1 MKILVTGGAG
11 FIGSNFLKYMINKYP
26 NYKYVCL
33 DLLTYAGS
41 YSNLLEIVD
50 NSNFTFVKG
59 DITDKKLVDK
69 LFQKENFDIVINFAA
84 ESHVDNS
91 FKNPELF
98 TLTNIIGTQV
108 LLEASRKYRIKRFH
122 QVSTDEVYGFLPI
135 NDKTLQFT
143 EKHIL
148 APTSPYSAS
157 KAAADLIVESYYK
170 SYKLPITISRCT
182 NNFGPN
188 QFPEKLIPCTIN
200 SIINNKPIPVH
211 GDGSYIRDWIYVL
224 DHCKGIDK
232 IIHEGKIG
240 EIYNIGVN
248 LEKSNME
255 IIEFILNYF
264 NASKDLINFVED
276 RPINDTRYSIDA
288 TKVKNELNW
297 DSNSDFEQSL
307 IETIEWYKLNQNWL
321 KEMENKKEEIPI

>member
-26 NYKYVCL
+26 NYKFVCL
-33 DLLTYAGS
+33 DILTYAGS
-41 YSNLLEIVD
+41 YSNLLEIKD
-50 NSNFTFVKG
+50 NQNFSFVKG

-69 LFQKENFDIVINFAA
+69 LFKKEKFDIVINFAA

-91 FKNPELF
+91 FNNPELF
-98 TLTNIIGTQV
+98 ILTNVVGTQT
-108 LLEASRKYRIKRFH
+108 LLEASKKYKVKRFH
-122 QVSTDEVYGFLPI
+122 QVSTDEVYGFLPT
-135 NDKTLQFT
+135 NDKSLKFT
-143 EKHIL
+143 ENNIL
-148 APTSPYSAS
+148 KPTSPYSAS

-200 SIINNKPIPVH
+200 SIINNRFIPVH

-248 LEKSNME
+248 VEKTNME

-264 NASKDLINFVED
+264 KAPKDLIKFVKD

-288 TKVKNELNW
+288 TKAKNELNW
-297 DSNSDFEQSL
+297 NSNSDFEQNL
-307 IETIEWYKLNQNWL
+307 IETIEWYKKNQHWL
-321 KEMENKKEEIPI
+321 KEMENKKEEIQV